1 MEWKCAMSVRCRE
14 QPKMA
19 QMLVN
24 FYSVS
29 STAIKFV
36 PQVFFEVERHKCNV
50 SVFDLR
56 DDAG

>member
-1 MEWKCAMSVRCRE
+1 MSVRCRD
-14 QPKMA
+14 QLKLG
-19 QMLVN
+19 QLLDN

-36 PQVFFEVERHKCNV
+36 PQAFYEVERHKCNV